1 MDTLTKEIERFL
13 TPISGDGYG
22 DGYGDGSGYGSGDG
36 DGYGDGYGYGYG
48 YGSGDGDGYGYGY
61 GYGDG
66 SGSGSGSGYGDG
78 YGDGILEFEG
88 LKGYK
93 IDGVVTFIQAVCG
106 DYAMG
111 FTLRDNSVKVPC
123 YIARVGNS
131 YAHGATLAE
140 ARREAE
146 EKDLEERPLEARIS
160 MVKEKY
166 PTADSVAKN
175 SELFQLHHVLTG
187 SCTFGRLQF
196 CERHAIGMDG
206 EMTMRHFCEITKD
219 EYGGQA
225 VRALAK
231 EYGIEP

>member
-1 MDTLTKEIERFL
+1 MDTLSRQIDEFL
-13 TPISGDGYG
+13 TPAYGSGTGYG
-22 DGYGDGSGYGSGDG
+22 DGYGSGRGSGDG
-36 DGYGDGYGYGYG
+36 T
-48 YGSGDGDGYGYGY
+48 GS

-66 SGSGSGSGYGDG
+66 SG
-78 YGDGILEFEG
+78 ILEFEG
-88 LKGYK
+88 WKGYK
-93 IDGVVTFIQAVCG
+93 IDGVVTFLQAVYG
-106 DYAMG
+106 DYARG
-111 FTLRDNSVKVPC
+111 FTIRDNSIKVPC
-123 YIARVGNS
+123 YVARVGNS

-146 EKDLEERPLEARIS
+146 EKDLEDRPLEARIA

-175 SELFQLHHVLTG
+175 SELFRLHHVLTG
-187 SCTFGRLQF
+187 SCTFGRFRF

-231 EYGIEP
+231 EYGIEL

>member
-1 MDTLTKEIERFL
+1 MDTMSKMIDEFL
-13 TPISGDGYG
+13 APVFGY
-22 DGYGDGSGYGSGDG
+22 GSGYGHGS
-36 DGYGDGYGYGYG
+36 GYG
-48 YGSGDGDGYGYGY
+48 YGSGDGSGYGDGSGSGYGSGYGFGY

-66 SGSGSGSGYGDG
+66 SGSGSGY
-78 YGDGILEFEG
+78 GILEFDG
-88 LKGYK
+88 WKGYN
-93 IDGVVTFIQAVCG
+93 IDGVETFIQAVFG
-106 DYAMG
+106 DYARG
-111 FTLRDNSVKVPC
+111 FTIRDNSIKVPC

-131 YAHGATLAE
+131 YAHGTTLAE

-146 EKDLEERPLEARIS
+146 EKDLEERPLEARIY

-166 PTADSVAKN
+166 PTANSVAKN
-175 SELFQLHHVLTG
+175 SELFRLHHVLTG

-196 CERHAIGMDG
+196 FERHGISMDG

-231 EYGIEP
+231 EYGIEL

>member
-13 TPISGDGYG
+13 TPISG
-22 DGYGDGSGYGSGDG
+22 YGSGDG
-36 DGYGDGYGYGYG
+36 SGSGDGYGS
-48 YGSGDGDGYGYGY
+48 GSGS
-61 GYGDG
+61 GDG
-66 SGSGSGSGYGDG
+66 SGSGSGDGSGYGYGSGSGYGD
-78 YGDGILEFEG
+78 GDGILEFEG

-111 FTLRDNSVKVPC
+111 FTLRENSVKVPC
-123 YIARVGNS
+123 YIARVGNI

>member
-1 MDTLTKEIERFL
+1 MEF
-13 TPISGDGYG
+13 DGW
-22 DGYGDGSGYGSGDG
+22 
-36 DGYGDGYGYGYG
+36 
-48 YGSGDGDGYGYGY
+48 
-61 GYGDG
+61 
-66 SGSGSGSGYGDG
+66 
-78 YGDGILEFEG
+78 
-88 LKGYK
+88 KGYK

-111 FTLRDNSVKVPC
+111 FTIRDNSIKVPC
-123 YIARVGNS
+123 YVARVGNS

-146 EKDLEERPLEARIS
+146 EKDLEDRPLEARIA

-175 SELFQLHHVLTG
+175 SELFRLHHVLTG

-231 EYGIEP
+231 EYGIEL

>member
-13 TPISGDGYG
+13 TPISGDGSG
-22 DGYGDGSGYGSGDG
+22 SGSGDGSGYGSGDG
-36 DGYGDGYGYGYG
+36 DGY
-48 YGSGDGDGYGYGY
+48 GDGYGYGY

-88 LKGYK
+88 WKGYK
-93 IDGVVTFIQAVCG
+93 IDGVVTFLQAVCV
-106 DYAMG
+106 DYAIG